1 MRKMSRL
8 TIRGGK
14 ALLFLPV
21 YLIVVIPV
29 IMVAYLIILRYRILQ
44 LIEKIRKRW
53 KRNRTQE
60 TIFRSLQ

>member
-1 MRKMSRL
+1 MRKMSKL
-8 TIRGGK
+8 VIRGGK
-14 ALLFLPV
+14 ALLFIPV

-29 IMVAYLIILRYRILQ
+29 IMVAYLIILKYRILQ